1 MLSYQI
7 LFGLVALSI
16 PAVGLIV
23 MLRLLWTVYQAI
35 RASRVKPA
43 AISVLAFFC
52 LVALTAVVAAVWFA
66 YAVAHS
72 KKDIWSDLV
81 LLLFTGIPFHVVS
94 YSLWRMAKRFQSAL
108 QVRVAPLGVSAEAPE
123 AARR

>member
-1 MLSYQI
+1 MLFHQI
-7 LFGLVALSI
+7 LFGLVALSV

-23 MLRLLWTVYQAI
+23 MLRLLWSVYQAI
-35 RASRVKPA
+35 RASRIKLA
-43 AISVLAFFC
+43 AISALAFVC

-72 KKDIWSDLV
+72 KKDIWSDLA
-81 LLLFTGIPFHVVS
+81 LLLFTGLPFYVVS
-94 YSLWRMAKRFQSAL
+94 YALWRVAKRFQSVL
-108 QVRVAPLGVSAEAPE
+108 ESRVAQPGDSVDASE

>member
-1 MLSYQI
+1 MLVYQI
-7 LFGLVALSI
+7 LFGLAAISV

-23 MLRLLWTVYQAI
+23 MLRLLWTVYRAI
-35 RASRVKPA
+35 RVSRFKLA
-43 AISVLAFFC
+43 AISALAFVC
-52 LVALTAVVAAVWFA
+52 LVALTAVVAAVWFG

-81 LLLFTGIPFHVVS
+81 LLLFTGLPFHVVS
-94 YSLWRMAKRFQSAL
+94 YALWRMARRFQSAL
-108 QVRVAPLGVSAEAPE
+108 EVRVAPPGVSAEAPE

>member
-1 MLSYQI
+1 MLFYQI
-7 LFGLVALSI
+7 LFGLVALSV

-35 RASRVKPA
+35 RASRIKLA
-43 AISVLAFFC
+43 AISALAFVC

-72 KKDIWSDLV
+72 KKDIWSDLA
-81 LLLFTGIPFHVVS
+81 LLLFTGLPFYVVS
-94 YSLWRMAKRFQSAL
+94 YALWRVAKRFQSVL
-108 QVRVAPLGVSAEAPE
+108 ESRVAQPGDSVDASE